1 MAHFLLGYTAKVA
14 GTEKGVTEPQATF
27 SACFGAPFMALP
39 PTTYAGLL
47 REKISQHQVNCWLV
61 NTGWSGGPYAVGRRM
76 PIAYTRALVDAA
88 LHGTLEGV
96 TYEREPFFGLQ
107 VPASCPGVPSEILR
121 PRGTWA
127 DGAAY
132 DTKAREVAM
141 LFWTKFQPFAGDVER
156 EVRDALPKG

>member
-1 MAHFLLGYTAKVA
+1 
-14 GTEKGVTEPQATF
+14 
-27 SACFGAPFMALP
+27 
-39 PTTYAGLL
+39 
-47 REKISQHQVNCWLV
+47 
-61 NTGWSGGPYAVGRRM
+61 M

-88 LHGTLEGV
+88 LHGTLERV
-96 TYEREPFFGLQ
+96 TYEREPFFGLE

-141 LFWTKFQPFAGDVER
+141 LFWTKFQPFVGDVEV
-156 EVRDALPKG
+156 EVREAVSKG